1 MRIHPGDYI
10 ALNTD
15 FSFGLEGWVI
25 AFKKIHDTHPET
37 FMSTLGEATI
47 LTLQGGIITRTLFCD
62 DLIRIGFGKRKKEWE
77 TLSS

>member
-25 AFKKIHDTHPET
+25 AFREIYDTRPAPLRR
-37 FMSTLGEATI
+37 LGEATI

-62 DLIRIGFGKRKKEWE
+62 DIIRIGIG
-77 TLSS
+77 

>member
-1 MRIHPGDYI
+1 MRIRPGDYI

-25 AFKKIHDTHPET
+25 AFREIRTRDPET
-37 FMSTLGEATI
+37 FVSILGEATV

-62 DLIRIGFGKRKKEWE
+62 DMIRVGFGGLKRKRE
-77 TLSS
+77 TSSS